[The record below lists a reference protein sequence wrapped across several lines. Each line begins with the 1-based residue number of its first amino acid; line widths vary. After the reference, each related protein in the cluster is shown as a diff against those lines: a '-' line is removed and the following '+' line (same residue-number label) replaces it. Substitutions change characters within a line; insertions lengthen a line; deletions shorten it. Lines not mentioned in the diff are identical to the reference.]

1 MTYNSERRIDKYTF
15 ISLMLVYFYDV
26 FSSAA
31 LLLRQGVSGLYEW
44 NNKDCIYKQQSG
56 T

>member
-1 MTYNSERRIDKYTF
+1 MAYNWGRIDKYTF

-31 LLLRQGVSGLYEW
+31 LL
-44 NNKDCIYKQQSG
+44 
-56 T
+56 

>member
-1 MTYNSERRIDKYTF
+1 MAYNWERIDKYTF

-31 LLLRQGVSGLYEW
+31 LLFKRNTY
-44 NNKDCIYKQQSG
+44 
-56 T
+56 